1 MSNFSSN
8 SSTSSNDINNYDNGL
23 KSLDNNKN
31 NRKSEN
37 KNVKRKVS
45 NTNPE
50 ENTKN
55 SSISN
60 RIGYLNMTKAK
71 NESCKCDIDLE
82 NIECFLESDD
92 LWKKFHD
99 LGTEMIITK
108 SGRRMFPSIRVSF
121 NGVKSS
127 EKYLIAMDIVPTD
140 NKRYRYAYHRSSW
153 LVAGKADPPVQS
165 RIFLH
170 PDGPF
175 TGDSLQK
182 QIISFE
188 KLKLTNNESDKF
200 GHVRY

>member
-1 MSNFSSN
+1 MDFYNTKSLNSQSNKRKN
-8 SSTSSNDINNYDNGL
+8 ANL
-23 KSLDNNKN
+23 KSSELD
-31 NRKSEN
+31 
-37 KNVKRKVS
+37 
-45 NTNPE
+45 
-50 ENTKN
+50 
-55 SSISN
+55 
-60 RIGYLNMTKAK
+60 
-71 NESCKCDIDLE
+71 

-92 LWKKFHD
+92 LWKKFNN

-121 NGVKSS
+121 NGVDFNA
-127 EKYLIAMDIVPTD
+127 KYIIAMDIVPTD

-165 RIFLH
+165 RMFVH

-175 TGDSLQK
+175 TGESLQK

-200 GHVRY
+200 GHVSHSFEILM